1 MKWNMLCTSINFNFK
16 YNELYIKTSFRTLRL
31 LTFIKMWRVLISLVN
46 SLQMARN
53 LKAFLLAQF
62 KLRLQKT
69 IPHRKQKNTT
79 ITAFVASCAF
89 HWPYP
94 GKRVNMLYIFKVF
107 FFQISP
113 IILALRKCFID
124 HCTSEYCVSDTTE
137 DVTMVGVVWITKAIL
152 ELISL
157 ITDTLGALHK
167 ST

>member
-16 YNELYIKTSFRTLRL
+16 YNEIYIKTSFRTLRL

-69 IPHRKQKNTT
+69 IPHRKLKNTT

-94 GKRVNMLYIFKVF
+94 GKRVNMLYIFKVL